1 MDNLVQMEWANAAGL
16 WVGFIFTLLI
26 FSALLGDHLL
36 ARLAQ
41 YVLVGA
47 VLGYAVVVTWQSI
60 LTSDVVTSL
69 RNAPQEKPWNWIPV
83 VLAAVMAVAGLER
96 IFVQGQ
102 APSRRN
108 AAWGRRLRVLGA
120 IPALTLVSIGAAVT
134 LVGAVQGTLAPQFL
148 SVARSDLKWG
158 AEWPGQIID
167 ILVLVLTVTSLLFFV
182 VDPDRHLEQQPI
194 WVQRLMRVL
203 LWLGQRALWLAAGAL
218 FARLLASRL
227 SLLAAELAHW
237 SSTLQS
243 TTLGQILER
252 WWRIV
257 MGA

>member
-108 AAWGRRLRVLGA
+108 AAWGRGLRVLGA
-120 IPALTLVSIGAAVT
+120 IPALALVSIGAAVT

-148 SVARSDLKWG
+148 SAARSDLKWG
-158 AEWPGQIID
+158 VEWPGQIID

>member
-60 LTSDVVTSL
+60 LASDVATSL
-69 RNAPQEKPWNWIPV
+69 RTAPQEKPWNWIPV
-83 VLAAVMAVAGLER
+83 LLAVVMTIAGLER
-96 IFVQGQ
+96 IFAQGR
-102 APSRRN
+102 APSRQS
-108 AAWGRRLRVLGA
+108 AAWGRGLRALGA
-120 IPALTLVSIGAAVT
+120 IPALALVSIGAAVT

-148 SVARSDLKWG
+148 SAARSDLTWG
-158 AEWPGQIID
+158 AEGPGPITG
-167 ILVLVLTVTSLLFFV
+167 ILVLVLTVTALLFFV
-182 VDPDRHLEQQPI
+182 IDADRHLEQQPI
-194 WVQRLMRVL
+194 WVQRPMRVL
-203 LWLGQRALWLAAGAL
+203 LWFGQRALWLAAGAI

-237 SSTLQS
+237 SYTLQS
-243 TTLGQILER
+243 TTLGQMLER

-257 MGA
+257 IGA

>member
-108 AAWGRRLRVLGA
+108 AAWGRGLRVLGA

-148 SVARSDLKWG
+148 SAARSDLKWG
-158 AEWPGQIID
+158 AEWPGQITD